1 MCLSVCQ
8 CVSVCVS
15 VSLSVCVCLSVGRSV
30 CVCLSVGRSV
40 CVSVG
45 RSLCVCVCVC
55 VCLLVFVHWCVCGA
69 IDTENDNFLDMQQF
83 FIDSTNI
90 NDGTAG
96 RRSMGAARF
105 LSPPIKLIP

>member
-1 MCLSVCQ
+1 V
-8 CVSVCVS
+8 
-15 VSLSVCVCLSVGRSV
+15 
-30 CVCLSVGRSV
+30 
-40 CVSVG
+40 
-45 RSLCVCVCVC
+45 CVCVCVC
-55 VCLLVFVHWCVCGA
+55 VCLSVCLLVFVHWCVCGA

>member
-1 MCLSVCQ
+1 MCLCVSVF
-8 CVSVCVS
+8 VSVCVS
-15 VSLSVCVCLSVGRSV
+15 VCVCECLCVSVCVYVCLCLSV
-30 CVCLSVGRSV
+30 SV
-40 CVSVG
+40 CVSV
-45 RSLCVCVCVC
+45 CVCS
-55 VCLLVFVHWCVCGA
+55 LVCVCGA